1 MDFFD
6 VILLI
11 LLLLTFMLS
20 FLFAGRH
27 FIHMFQLNGY
37 KPRVQVNW
45 LKKNLYS
52 AAPKLLLSALTV
64 PAIALWEKQA

>member
-45 LKKNLYS
+45 LKKICT
-52 AAPKLLLSALTV
+52 APRPSCCFLR
-64 PAIALWEKQA
+64 